1 MIYLKNH
8 HFTIERFVLL
18 KVALKRLFSKME
30 TNTPSLKTEKLNLTR
45 YVPALVTYLANKLSS
60 GASAC
65 YRKHFGIGVT
75 EWRLLALLKVE
86 TNITANRI
94 SEVIGLDKAA
104 VSRALKFLKERGFVS
119 FVKNAKDGRSTLIA
133 LTSSGEGIHNQ
144 IIKVA
149 LKREA
154 LLLKN
159 FSEQELDTLI
169 MLLTKMNDSIASVN
183 AYDPEESN

>member
-1 MIYLKNH
+1 MK
-8 HFTIERFVLL
+8 IE
-18 KVALKRLFSKME
+18 ANNPPIE
-30 TNTPSLKTEKLNLTR
+30 TNKLDLKR

-60 GASAC
+60 GASVC
-65 YRKHFGIGVT
+65 YRRHFDIGVT
-75 EWRLLALLKVE
+75 EWRLIALLKVD
-86 TNITANRI
+86 TNITANHI

-104 VSRALKFLKERGFVS
+104 VSRALKFLKERRLVS

-133 LTSSGEGIHNQ
+133 LTSSGEDIHDQ

-149 LKREA
+149 LKREE

-169 MLLTKMNDSIASVN
+169 NLLNKMNNNVTLVN
-183 AYDPEESN
+183 EYEPS

>member
-1 MIYLKNH
+1 MKIEANNLPIETDKLDLK
-8 HFTIERFVLL
+8 
-18 KVALKRLFSKME
+18 
-30 TNTPSLKTEKLNLTR
+30 R

-65 YRKHFGIGVT
+65 YRRHFDIGVT
-75 EWRLLALLKVE
+75 EWRLIALLKVE
-86 TNITANRI
+86 TNITANHI

-104 VSRALKFLKERGFVS
+104 VSRALKFLKERRFVS

-133 LTSSGEGIHNQ
+133 LTSGGEEIHDQ

-149 LKREA
+149 LKREE

-169 MLLTKMNDSIASVN
+169 NLLNKMNNNVTLVN
-183 AYDPEESN
+183 EYEPL